1 MFQYILV
8 GFVGAIS
15 LLSICG
21 FLFLKEGTKGL
32 KAKAYKTKSGIVHTA
47 EKSKRK
53 THSLNVLN
61 YKHQKTYCQSNNA
74 CVGQQHATNS

>member
-21 FLFLKEGTKGL
+21 FLFLKEGKRSE
-32 KAKAYKTKSGIVHTA
+32 AKAYKTKSGIVHTA
-47 EKSKRK
+47 EKSRER
-53 THSLNVLN
+53 HIV
-61 YKHQKTYCQSNNA
+61 
-74 CVGQQHATNS
+74 

>member
-32 KAKAYKTKSGIVHTA
+32 KAKAYKTKSGIAHTA
-47 EKSKRK
+47 EKSRER
-53 THSLNVLN
+53 HIV
-61 YKHQKTYCQSNNA
+61 
-74 CVGQQHATNS
+74 